1 MESSCLLVMLNLAAF
16 AVHFHA
22 LNSPFQTSISVKLRR
37 EPGLR
42 TVGYDH
48 CGYGRDHGYGDAMLE
63 FETGFRLS

>member
-1 MESSCLLVMLNLAAF
+1 MLNLAAF

-22 LNSPFQTSISVKLRR
+22 LKSPFQTSILVKPRG

-42 TVGYDH
+42 TVGYDN

-63 FETGFRLS
+63 SKTGFRLSYIL